1 MKYHFKLY
9 REDPLYWAE
18 CLELGGCLT
27 QGTSLAEVQAN
38 AEEALNLYLDEP
50 EDSKVQFPLPNKAY
64 ENKKNAFT
72 AEVNPQIAFAMLLRQ
87 TRLSQGM
94 TQKMA
99 AKKLGIDS
107 LYSYQRLEH
116 RANPTLK
123 TIMRVKHAFPEF
135 PVENVL

>member
-1 MKYHFKLY
+1 M
-9 REDPLYWAE
+9 
-18 CLELGGCLT
+18 
-27 QGTSLAEVQAN
+27 SLRI
-38 AEEALNLYLDEP
+38 P
-50 EDSKVQFPLPNKAY
+50 KVEFSLPNKAY
-64 ENKKNAFT
+64 ENKKDVFT
-72 AEVNPQIAFAMLLRQ
+72 AEVNPQIGSPAMPLAADTLV
-87 TRLSQGM
+87 TGL